1 MIDLRG
7 IARRLRLSVDQ
18 VRLAADLLEQ
28 GYQPSFIER
37 YRADETGCL
46 PRATLWALKLDI
58 DRQLRLAEHR
68 RQVQLRLP
76 KDAQLDEE
84 ATKFLESATTEAEIE
99 ATLRCFRA
107 RRNLTQTQERD
118 SSAGQLLQLLIAYEG
133 PPIEDLSG
141 WVQAQL
147 SIDEA
152 TANQTLEQTK
162 RLIGN
167 LIQCD
172 TQLNERLRRTIQ
184 KKAQI
189 QVEFLDPS
197 KSNDLA
203 NQVDSDADDAHDD
216 GLGNDHSDD
225 HEDEH
230 GDTAADDASDT
241 SPSNESPSD
250 KPDAEEQLQS
260 GEDATLETNPAADA
274 SNTPVENSSDSEAT
288 PEQATAAN
296 DLASPSSDAEQ
307 VASASGD
314 NQENP
319 ALTPVEGSPAEG
331 SPAEATT
338 GEPSFKSKSGINSKS
353 KSKKS
358 EKATSKAA
366 KKSAAK
372 MTPRQRRRRWL
383 IAMLQPM
390 KSLKQPVTKLTAY
403 QQLML
408 GRGRRSQ
415 LVNTPLSYDRRS
427 MFSMARDAF
436 VVETHA
442 LAHWFHEATKEALEQ
457 SWLAKMEAD
466 ALADLEELAQERL
479 LENAADPL
487 RQILMRR
494 PVRGHVIMVVDTV
507 GPKASSVAI
516 VGAKGEVLATD
527 EISCSAL
534 PDVVNQNVVRL
545 GELAH
550 RYKVTLVALTNGPAR
565 RFLVL
570 TVRELMKQS
579 ASSGLRWTMADRSGA
594 EAYAAGRVALKE
606 LSAHNRRDRA
616 AIWIGRCLQN
626 PLGELLKGDVN
637 RLRLGSYQREL
648 PQEPLKKLVRETSAD
663 CVCHQGIDTL
673 RASVDELQCV
683 AGVEGEQAQ
692 QIATLAAQGSLG
704 SRKQLLES
712 VANWPELAARQA
724 IPVLRVYGSEEVL
737 DATSIHPDD
746 YRLAQRLIENT
757 DLNAPPAAPEGW
769 TRPEADVQLS
779 TATAAA
785 ALPSE
790 TAASE
795 STAPVTG
802 TDSEEITDS
811 EEVTEATEAAEVP
824 QETAESADP
833 TAADGSVAPTDLSP
847 ETPVDEIMNSD
858 SANASDASES
868 SQDSN
873 VAAEQTSGELAEAVD
888 EAALPAFA
896 PAGSDTDQATAEVSG
911 DQPKPEYPEDVVPTT
926 TSNPA
931 IDVEKLARGWQVGRE
946 KLKHI
951 AAALHDPFG
960 DPRLAETPVP
970 MLGEMPTLA
979 SLKPEM
985 CVWAVVVGVADF
997 GAFVEIAPECS
1008 GLIHISRLSANYVED
1023 PHQVVQVGDLL
1034 LAWVVAIDEKKNR
1047 VALTALS
1054 PAERAANKAAENQR
1068 TEDRRERRGGNRR
1081 QGNDAQAGEGQSVR
1095 QAAGANRSSQVGR
1108 PAGARDQGPAGARG
1122 GNRGRQGGG
1131 RGGNQGRGGGGRSS
1145 GPPRTSKPIVVTSK
1159 KPKAPI
1165 SEAMKE
1171 GEEPLRS
1178 FSDLMQF
1185 YEAKRT
1191 DDTPASKSIE
1201 SKPAS
1206 ITVATKQSPPTETS
1220 GDAVP
1225 TDVTNESNV
1234 EASNV
1239 EAPNGDG
1246 A

>member
-46 PRATLWALKLDI
+46 PRATLWALKLEI

-76 KDAQLDEE
+76 KDAELDEE
-84 ATKFLESATTEAEIE
+84 AAKFLESATTEVEIE

-107 RRNLTQTQERD
+107 RRSLAQTQERD
-118 SSAGQLLQLLIAYEG
+118 SSAGQLLQALIAYEG
-133 PPIEDLSG
+133 SPIEDLSA
-141 WVQAQL
+141 WTQTQL
-147 SIDEA
+147 GVDEE
-152 TANQTLEQTK
+152 TAKQTLEQTQ
-162 RLIGN
+162 RLVSN

-172 TQLNERLRRTIQ
+172 TQLNERLRRTVQ

-189 QVEFLDPS
+189 QVEFLDPN
-197 KSNDLA
+197 KSNDSGNA
-203 NQVDSDADDAHDD
+203 DETDSTDTEHTDPSDTNAQASNDATAQGDASAESQVEQDQQAQSTSDASVEAGTEPAPPEAASSTEVIATEAASASAPANAVD
-216 GLGNDHSDD
+216 GS
-225 HEDEH
+225 EAVPAE
-230 GDTAADDASDT
+230 AAA
-241 SPSNESPSD
+241 PE
-250 KPDAEEQLQS
+250 A
-260 GEDATLETNPAADA
+260 ANP
-274 SNTPVENSSDSEAT
+274 SSDSTETAQSSESASV
-288 PEQATAAN
+288 PEQ
-296 DLASPSSDAEQ
+296 S
-307 VASASGD
+307 
-314 NQENP
+314 
-319 ALTPVEGSPAEG
+319 
-331 SPAEATT
+331 T
-338 GEPSFKSKSGINSKS
+338 GETQPEEAAKSADHKPEKNA
-353 KSKKS
+353 KKNS
-358 EKATSKAA
+358 EKTTAKAS

-390 KSLKQPVTKLTAY
+390 KSLKRQVTKLTAY

-415 LVNTPLSYDRRS
+415 LVNTPLSYDRRAMYS
-427 MFSMARDAF
+427 LARDAF
-436 VVETHA
+436 VVESHP
-442 LAHWFHEATKEALEQ
+442 LSKWFEDAAKESLDQ

-479 LENAADPL
+479 LETAADPL
-487 RQILMRR
+487 RQNLMRR

-516 VGAKGEVLATD
+516 VGAKGEVLATE

-550 RYKVTLVALTNGPAR
+550 RHKVTLVALTNGPAR

-579 ASSGLRWTMADRSGA
+579 AASGLRWTMADRSGA

-648 PQEPLKKLVRETSAD
+648 PQEPLKKLVRETIAD

-683 AGVEGEQAQ
+683 AGVESEQAQ
-692 QIATLAAQGSLG
+692 QIATLAAQGNLA
-704 SRKQLLES
+704 SRKQLLDS
-712 VANWPELAARQA
+712 VAQWPEPAARQA

-737 DATSIHPDD
+737 DATSIHPED

-757 DLNAPPAAPEGW
+757 ELNAPPAAPDGW
-769 TRPEADVQLS
+769 TPPEADTQLS
-779 TATAAA
+779 SAAIAPQAESATDEQATASEAPAAESTETSDAATEIVAEATSEAPAEESGDASPEPPTEPTEPPTDAAAESESSESAEVAQEEVAAKEISEPEAEQSAAPAAEPAEPAANENATAA
-785 ALPSE
+785 P
-790 TAASE
+790 
-795 STAPVTG
+795 
-802 TDSEEITDS
+802 
-811 EEVTEATEAAEVP
+811 EVA
-824 QETAESADP
+824 
-833 TAADGSVAPTDLSP
+833 
-847 ETPVDEIMNSD
+847 
-858 SANASDASES
+858 
-868 SQDSN
+868 
-873 VAAEQTSGELAEAVD
+873 
-888 EAALPAFA
+888 
-896 PAGSDTDQATAEVSG
+896 G
-911 DQPKPEYPEDVVPTT
+911 DQPKPEYSEDVVPVATT
-926 TSNPA
+926 NPA
-931 IDVEKLARGWQVGRE
+931 IDTEKLARGWQVGRE

-960 DPRLAETPVP
+960 DPRLAETPIP
-970 MLGEMPTLA
+970 MLGEMP
-979 SLKPEM
+979 SLSSLQPEM

-1054 PAERAANKAAENQR
+1054 PAERAANKEAENQR

-1081 QGNDAQAGEGQSVR
+1081 QGAEGQSRDGQSVHTSGR
-1095 QAAGANRSSQVGR
+1095 GAPGGR
-1108 PAGARDQGPAGARG
+1108 PAGSREQGQGGARG

-1131 RGGNQGRGGGGRSS
+1131 RGGNQGRGGGRNS
-1145 GPPRTSKPIVVTSK
+1145 GPHRTSKPVVVTSK

-1191 DDTPASKSIE
+1191 DDAPAPKAIE
-1201 SKPAS
+1201 VKPAS
-1206 ITVATKQSPPTETS
+1206 VTVAAKPADSP
-1220 GDAVP
+1220 A
-1225 TDVTNESNV
+1225 
-1234 EASNV
+1234 
-1239 EAPNGDG
+1239 EAPPQGDPAAG
-1246 A
+1246 SGTDASPADDA